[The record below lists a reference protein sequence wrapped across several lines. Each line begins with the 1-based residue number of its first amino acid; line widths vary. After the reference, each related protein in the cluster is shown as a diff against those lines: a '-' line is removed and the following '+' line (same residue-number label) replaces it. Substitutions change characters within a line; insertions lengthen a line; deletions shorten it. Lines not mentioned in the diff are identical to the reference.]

1 VINTFNLEMQNMR
14 TLRKL
19 PILSLSLVLVGYI
32 VYGWLLSIH
41 KADWRIWIPIGAI
54 AFGVDWLFSVGWAI
68 ASIIFVFYQKS
79 QFGLSLGISV
89 VWVLLMYVARNELRA
104 FMNNRGWNF
113 FVLAL
118 IAGAGLGL
126 GWFTDT
132 LPIIRTFGESLIK

>member
-1 VINTFNLEMQNMR
+1 MR

-19 PILSLSLVLVGYI
+19 PILSLALVLVGYI
-32 VYGWLLSIH
+32 AYGWLLSIH
-41 KADWRIWIPIGAI
+41 KADWRIWIPAGAI
-54 AFGVDWLFSVGWAI
+54 AFGAEWLFSVGWAI
-68 ASIIFVFYQKS
+68 AAVIFVFIKKE
-79 QFGLSLGISV
+79 QFLLSLGISV
-89 VWVLLMYVARNELRA
+89 VWAMLMYVARTELRA

-132 LPIIRTFGESLIK
+132 LPTIRTFGESLIK

>member
-1 VINTFNLEMQNMR
+1 MR

-19 PILSLSLVLVGYI
+19 PILSLTLVLVGYI
-32 VYGWLLSIH
+32 AYGWLLSIH
-41 KADWRIWIPIGAI
+41 KADWRIWIPAGAI
-54 AFGVDWLFSVGWAI
+54 AFGAEWLFSVAWAI
-68 ASIIFVFYQKS
+68 AAVIFVFIKKE
-79 QFGLSLGISV
+79 QFLLSLGISV
-89 VWVLLMYVARNELRA
+89 VWAMLMYVARTELRA

-132 LPIIRTFGESLIK
+132 LPTIRTFGESLIK

>member
-1 VINTFNLEMQNMR
+1 MR

-19 PILSLSLVLVGYI
+19 PILSLALVLVGFI
-32 VYGWLLSIH
+32 AYGWLLSIH
-41 KADWRIWIPIGAI
+41 KADWRIWIPVGAI
-54 AFGVDWLFSVGWAI
+54 AFGVEWIFSVAWAI
-68 ASIIFVFYQKS
+68 AAVIFVFIKKE
-79 QFGLSLGISV
+79 QFLLSLGISV
-89 VWVLLMYVARNELRA
+89 VWAMLMYVARTELRA

-132 LPIIRTFGESLIK
+132 LPTIRTFGESLIK

>member
-1 VINTFNLEMQNMR
+1 MR

-19 PILSLSLVLVGYI
+19 PILSLALVLIGYI
-32 VYGWLLSIH
+32 AYGWLLSIH
-41 KADWRIWIPIGAI
+41 KADWRIWIPAGAI
-54 AFGVDWLFSVGWAI
+54 AFGAEWLFSVGWAI
-68 ASIIFVFYQKS
+68 AAVIFVFIKKD
-79 QFGLSLGISV
+79 QFALSLGISV
-89 VWVLLMYVARNELRA
+89 VWAMLMYVARTELRA

-132 LPIIRTFGESLIK
+132 LPTIRTFGESLIK

>member
-1 VINTFNLEMQNMR
+1 MR

-19 PILSLSLVLVGYI
+19 PILSLALVLVGYI
-32 VYGWLLSIH
+32 AYGWLLSIH
-41 KADWRIWIPIGAI
+41 KADWRIWIPAGAI
-54 AFGVDWLFSVGWAI
+54 AFGAEWIFSVGWAI
-68 ASIIFVFYQKS
+68 AAVIFVFIKKE
-79 QFGLSLGISV
+79 QFLLSLGISV
-89 VWVLLMYVARNELRA
+89 VWAMLMYVARTELRA

-132 LPIIRTFGESLIK
+132 LPTIRTFGESLIK

>member
-1 VINTFNLEMQNMR
+1 MR

-19 PILSLSLVLVGYI
+19 PILSLALVLVGYI
-32 VYGWLLSIH
+32 AYGWLLSIH
-41 KADWRIWIPIGAI
+41 KADWRIWIPAGAI
-54 AFGVDWLFSVGWAI
+54 AFGAEWLFSVAWAI
-68 ASIIFVFYQKS
+68 AAVIFVFIKKE
-79 QFGLSLGISV
+79 QFALSLGISV
-89 VWVLLMYVARNELRA
+89 VWAMLMYVARTELRA

-132 LPIIRTFGESLIK
+132 LPTIRTFGESLIK